1 MSIQHRKVVQMKY
14 KRNRNGEGSWRE
26 LPSGNIEYRFTYTDE
41 YGIKRRKSVTG
52 VGENECIERAE
63 QFLYKME
70 QKVNGIN
77 FDATIPELL
86 YEKIESDFRK
96 NYTGEQGYERNLRTI
111 ETIEKS
117 AIGHMPITD
126 IQVYHIERYLQSLTW
141 YSSNTISKF
150 YSMIKLAFA
159 VAVDRG
165 IVRSNLMEN
174 RNVKCPISDRPDK
187 KVRSLTEEEQMKFI
201 KALGEYRPQNNHNI
215 YRLQLLIELYSGM
228 RMGEINALR
237 PECINFSK
245 GYIHVDRTISQGKA
259 SPFLKEGTKTK
270 AGERDVPISAVL
282 KPLLEEALEQMG
294 DNPDKSSFVHFFFSV
309 FSHHEILAH
318 EHPGEDCLPLSIYLG

>member
-1 MSIQHRKVVQMKY
+1 MEY

-26 LPSGNIEYRFTYTDE
+26 TASGNIEYRFTYTDE

-52 VGENECIERAE
+52 VSENECIERAE

-126 IQVYHIERYLQSLTW
+126 IQVYHVERYLQSLTR
-141 YSSNTISKF
+141 YSNNTISKL

-165 IVRSNLMEN
+165 IVKSNLMEN

-187 KVRSLTEEEQMKFI
+187 KVRGLTEEEQMKFI
-201 KALGEYRPQNNHNI
+201 KALGEYRP
-215 YRLQLLIELYSGM
+215 RTTT
-228 RMGEINALR
+228 
-237 PECINFSK
+237 
-245 GYIHVDRTISQGKA
+245 IHTGCS
-259 SPFLKEGTKTK
+259 FL
-270 AGERDVPISAVL
+270 
-282 KPLLEEALEQMG
+282 
-294 DNPDKSSFVHFFFSV
+294 SSFIP
-309 FSHHEILAH
+309 E
-318 EHPGEDCLPLSIYLG
+318 